1 MDTLV
6 PIPWEH
12 DFQTALARAQSE
24 HKLVLL
30 DVFNPG

>member
-1 MDTLV
+1 MQTV
-6 PIPWEH
+6 EGITWER
-12 DFQTALARAQSE
+12 DFETALQRAKAA

>member
-1 MDTLV
+1 M
-6 PIPWEH
+6 
-12 DFQTALARAQSE
+12 QTAEGITWERDFDAALQRAKAE